1 MDPRT
6 KAEAVAAGKTHLR
19 LRCGCKTVDV
29 PWQLLPA
36 YPDDVP
42 LHLFARKMR
51 CKDRCKE
58 PPKVIGSVGPDDAR
72 RERIEDG
79 HKPLTGT
86 VV

>member
-6 KAEAVAAGKTHLR
+6 KAEALAAGKTHLR
-19 LRCGCKTVDV
+19 LRCACKTVDV

-42 LHLFARKMR
+42 LHLFSRKMR

-58 PPKVIGSVGPDDAR
+58 APKVIGSVGPEDAESERLEISR
-72 RERIEDG
+72 R
-79 HKPLTGT
+79 PVTGT
-86 VV
+86 VM